1 MRLSSRDL
9 DVLQRAILA
18 LHDAHDLASFREAV
32 PSIFLSA
39 VPGDSFAMTE
49 MKADM
54 ASRRVELFDSWES
67 HGRVTPEFVQRA
79 ERVGFAHPFTQHILR
94 TGDRSALTFSDFF
107 SMRQFRSSAVYN
119 EFYRHVGI
127 GRLLA
132 VGVPRGPIMA
142 TLNITRQAN
151 ESDFSE
157 RDRLMLNLLRPH
169 FELARRAVERDD
181 HSGGLVPLR
190 AYRLTPREHE
200 VARRL
205 AEGKSNPEIA
215 RILHLRP
222 RTVEK
227 HVERVLAKLG
237 VENRTTAAVIVARAV
252 EMESGK
258 GSNGR
263 ARVNGRR
270 RVRTT

>member
-1 MRLSSRDL
+1 MRLSHADFE
-9 DVLQRAILA
+9 VLQRAILA
-18 LHDAHDLASFREAV
+18 LHDAHDLASFLQAV

-39 VPGDSFAMTE
+39 IPGDYFGMTE

-54 ASRRVELFDSWES
+54 ASRRIELFDSWES
-67 HGRVTPEFVQRA
+67 HGRITPDFAQRM

-169 FELARRAVERDD
+169 FELARRAVERNDNP
-181 HSGGLVPLR
+181 GGALPLR
-190 AYRLTPREHE
+190 AYRLTSREDE

-205 AEGKSNPEIA
+205 AEGMSNPEIA
-215 RILHLRP
+215 RTLHLRP

-227 HVERVLAKLG
+227 HIERVLAKLG
-237 VENRTTAAVIVARAV
+237 VENRTAAAVIVARAV
-252 EMESGK
+252 EMESRK
-258 GSNGR
+258 ASNGR
-263 ARVNGRR
+263 ASVNGPR